1 MDVLETCF
9 RMMSPSEHRLFCE
22 ELRKKRN
29 ARKDYLLAE
38 KLIASD
44 VPADELSD
52 LLYGEPSSNAYHS
65 LRKRLQ
71 VSVMRFL
78 AERHREA
85 EQAPEIR
92 PSGEAL
98 VVARMMLKRGY
109 FKQALTMLRRAER
122 EAIAAELPIELDVIY
137 REIMRNAVELETDP
151 EPVAMQWKENRS
163 KIERQRQFEVAGSL
177 LRARLHALE
186 RTQQVPD
193 LDDIA
198 QSVLTTVHID
208 RAAANDPSFMF
219 LLCQMIRNAV
229 IRTKDYHRFEP
240 FVGRIYRGFIRSNGL
255 GKNAEEHA
263 GFLYMYAHVLYRN
276 RRFEEAMI
284 HLDELRKIIVASGQL
299 LRHMRPKYLLL
310 RAAVKSFSGLCEEA
324 AEDLER
330 ALQDATIH
338 LHPRDRLNLLL
349 NLSVYYF
356 QAAKYKEA
364 NQSILRMSHKE
375 SWIEKH
381 LGMEWA
387 FKKNLIEVII
397 FAELGND
404 EIALSRIRYIE
415 SHFSQFFE
423 QRMYKRAKVFT
434 AFIKR
439 IVQNPDVVRDSAFLA
454 ELDRADLG
462 LPGDREDI
470 QAITFFC
477 WVKCKVNGTNYY
489 EELLMSV
496 QRR

>member
-1 MDVLETCF
+1 M
-9 RMMSPSEHRLFCE
+9 
-22 ELRKKRN
+22 
-29 ARKDYLLAE
+29 
-38 KLIASD
+38 
-44 VPADELSD
+44 
-52 LLYGEPSSNAYHS
+52 
-65 LRKRLQ
+65 
-71 VSVMRFL
+71 
-78 AERHREA
+78 
-85 EQAPEIR
+85 
-92 PSGEAL
+92 
-98 VVARMMLKRGY
+98 
-109 FKQALTMLRRAER
+109 
-122 EAIAAELPIELDVIY
+122 
-137 REIMRNAVELETDP
+137 
-151 EPVAMQWKENRS
+151 
-163 KIERQRQFEVAGSL
+163 
-177 LRARLHALE
+177 
-186 RTQQVPD
+186 
-193 LDDIA
+193 
-198 QSVLTTVHID
+198 
-208 RAAANDPSFMF
+208 FM
-219 LLCQMIRNAV
+219 LCQMIRNAV

-240 FVGRIYRGFIRSNGL
+240 FVGRIYRGFMRSKGL
-255 GKNAEEHA
+255 GKNPQEHA

-284 HLDELRKIIVASGQL
+284 NLDELRKVIVASGQL

-310 RAAVKSFSGLCEEA
+310 RAAVKSFSGLCEQA

-330 ALQDATIH
+330 ALQDATIY

-364 NQSILRMSHKE
+364 NQSVLRMNHKE

-397 FAELGND
+397 FAESGND
-404 EIALSRIRYIE
+404 DIALSRIRYIE

-423 QRMYKRAKVFT
+423 QRMYRRAKVFT

-439 IVQNPDVVRDSAFLA
+439 IVLNPDVVRDSAFLS
-454 ELDRADLG
+454 ELDQADLG

-489 EELLMSV
+489 EELLQSV